1 MKNFNVS
8 LKKIICLLIA
18 VLMLISVA
26 GCAKK
31 GKTVKKVIKKKV
43 IVVNDDNNVTDETP
57 SDDDGDD
64 NEEEET
70 TIVTPE
76 KEKKNLGTRPLPEEK
91 TSKTKYVETFTPE
104 FEYNYADW
112 SGPDGYVIVYS
123 HSNANNKVTASRLVT
138 FFKDNYKVTLAD
150 PVKDTDP
157 IALNAEKKI
166 LVGDTAFKT
175 SSLAE
180 TDYAVTLLANGDL
193 FFEGGHYA
201 MVEAA
206 EKWFETVEVKAGKVA
221 TLTGKQESFTSTVTL
236 NGKTYNYV
244 WGDEYDGD
252 FIYDSNKWSQTT
264 FENGG
269 DIKNVFGDRSL
280 NTVENGRLK
289 MYGRRYLDEAD
300 PNVGYAISGAT
311 VTSNTMLFRN
321 GYIEFKARLPYM
333 KGAFP
338 AIWTMTSD
346 AALQKAVPNYSKDL
360 GDGCGIYG
368 NRAFDLEFDLFESFA
383 DTDHFTTTIHKWY
396 TNIKDYQKDEYGVY
410 EAKILSRNGD
420 IDFTSHFNQVST
432 LVDAN
437 KETGETV
444 YKNYPKYGSFGSYA
458 LTQQYSAYYNDATKG
473 YNWGY
478 YFNEDDLATINE
490 DYHIY
495 SFLYT
500 SDHCTVYFDGEAF
513 LDFDWDIAYDFANK
527 VDVSNNNNGVGYNF
541 WQYLMYDMMIYT
553 PEGGKQHGA
562 DKYLDAEDLP
572 FEMLID
578 YVRIYQDPT
587 DATQAIYYPAG
598 QE

>member
-1 MKNFNVS
+1 MKNFNIS
-8 LKKIICLLIA
+8 LKKIVCLLLA

-31 GKTVKKVIKKKV
+31 GKTVKKVVKKKV
-43 IVVNDDNNVTDETP
+43 IIVNEDNNNTEETP
-57 SDDDGDD
+57 SDDDDDDDDDDDITTEAPKDEKKKLGDRD
-64 NEEEET
+64 LP
-70 TIVTPE
+70 PE
-76 KEKKNLGTRPLPEEK
+76 KVTKTR
-91 TSKTKYVETFTPE
+91 YVETFTPE
-104 FEYNYADW
+104 FEYDYADW
-112 SGPDGYVIVYS
+112 AGPQDYVVVYS
-123 HSNANNKVTASRLVT
+123 HSNGNNKVSASRLVT
-138 FFKDNYKVTLAD
+138 FFKDKYKVTLAD

-175 SSLAE
+175 SSLSE

-206 EKWFETVEVKAGKVA
+206 VKWFETVEVKAGKVA
-221 TLTGKQESFTSTVTL
+221 VLSGKQEGFTSTVTL

-252 FIYDSNKWSQTT
+252 FIYDSNKWSQEA
-264 FENGG
+264 FGNGG
-269 DIKNVFGDRSL
+269 DIKNAFGDRAL

-300 PNVGYAISGAT
+300 PNIGYAISGAT

-321 GYIEFKARLPYM
+321 GYIEFRARLPYM

-338 AIWTMTSD
+338 AIWTMTSS
-346 AALQKAVPNYSKDL
+346 AGLQKAVPNYNVDM
-360 GDGCGIYG
+360 GDGCGIYK

-396 TNIKDYQKDEYGVY
+396 TNIKDYAKDEYGVY
-410 EAKILSRNGD
+410 EAKVLSRNGD
-420 IDFTSHFNQVST
+420 IDFTGYFNQIPT

-437 KETGETV
+437 QETGETV
-444 YKNYPKYGSFGSYA
+444 YKNYPKYGTFGDYA
-458 LTQQYSAYYNDATKG
+458 VTQQYSQFYNDASKG

-478 YFNEDDLATINE
+478 YFTEDEIATINE
-490 DYHIY
+490 DYHVY

-500 SDHCTVYFDGEAF
+500 SDHCTVYFDGKAF
-513 LDFDWDIAYDFANK
+513 LDFDWDIAYDYANK
-527 VDVSNNNNGVGYNF
+527 VDASNNNNGVGYNF
-541 WQYLMYDMMIYT
+541 WHYLMYDMMIYT
-553 PEGGKQHGA
+553 PEGVKQHGA
-562 DKYLDAEDLP
+562 DKYLDVTDLP
-572 FEMLID
+572 FEMLVD

-587 DATQAIYYPAG
+587 DAAQAIYYPAG